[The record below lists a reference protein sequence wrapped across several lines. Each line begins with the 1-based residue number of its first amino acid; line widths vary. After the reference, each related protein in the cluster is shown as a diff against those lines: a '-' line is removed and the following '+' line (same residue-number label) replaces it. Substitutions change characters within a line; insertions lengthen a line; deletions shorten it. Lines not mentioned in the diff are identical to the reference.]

1 LIIDFFTLLL
11 MIFVVLL
18 YVYLWLARKSIVIK
32 SKRNP
37 MTFVGIFLWSL
48 FLLLFVVLSVQDI
61 IQQVRG
67 LLAILVLWSF
77 LLDAKG
83 FSEDRLILGSFDNR
97 GVLYQDIDKIAV
109 LLKEDELRL
118 NYFKNDQRGK
128 LLTFTVP
135 LEELLAFLA
144 PRLNEEAKIEIL
156 VDEE

>member
-11 MIFVVLL
+11 MVFVVLL
-18 YVYLWLARKSIVIK
+18 YVYLFLVRKSIIIK
-32 SKRNP
+32 SKRRP
-37 MTFVGIFLWSL
+37 VTFVVIFLWSL

-61 IQQVRG
+61 IQRVRS
-67 LLAILVLWSF
+67 LLAVLVLLSF

-83 FSEDRLILGSFDNR
+83 FSEDRLILGPFDNK
-97 GVLYQDIDKIAV
+97 GILYQDIDKIAV
-109 LLKEDELRL
+109 LLKKDELRL
-118 NYFKNDQRGK
+118 NYFKNDRRGK
-128 LLTFTVP
+128 LLTFTIP